1 MSFVTVRPAVMQEVM
16 TLLHARPQESAED
29 LISAQKSYIVKEGQK
44 QVHLSWGSI
53 VSIFFFLNVGRR
65 LAKTKQNKKNAGSYG
80 ALNSEGSS

>member
-53 VSIFFFLNVGRR
+53 VSIFFLNVGRR

>member
-44 QVHLSWGSI
+44 QVPLSWGSI
-53 VSIFFFLNVGRR
+53 VSIFLKNVGRR
-65 LAKTKQNKKNAGSYG
+65 LAKTKQNKKNAGSYD